1 MGSFS
6 WTRAE
11 HTTKRSNLSDGD
23 KYKILVPKEFGGGY
37 IKDIYWDY
45 GYIFANDNDYKQN
58 CDCGYYSANG
68 SFYSANYFRELAKGG
83 NIYDLYGLL
92 AWWNKEDK
100 KLSLSYNGSTEPT
113 DTLGFLKFGKT
124 SSDDNRGEG
133 IDIGCYDRQIDGLK
147 YPLKLVSASY
157 KETYEDCK
165 GRSYGDPNQGFF
177 KAYWN
182 YKDSNHSYWY
192 SSDYKTILNKLI
204 DREEETE

>member
-11 HTTKRSNLSDGD
+11 HITKRSNFTMGD

-45 GYIFANDNDYKQN
+45 GYIFARYNDYKQSYN
-58 CDCGYYSANG
+58 CGYYDANG
-68 SFYSANYFRELAKGG
+68 NFYSANYFRGFAKGE

-92 AWWNKEDK
+92 AWWNKENK
-100 KLSLSYNGSTEPT
+100 GFTLNYSSPTEPT
-113 DTLGFLKFGKT
+113 NTLDFLKFGET
-124 SSDDNRGEG
+124 HSDENRGKG
-133 IDIGCYDRQIDGLK
+133 IDIGCYNYQIDNSK
-147 YPLKLVSASY
+147 YPLKLVSVSY
-157 KETYEDCK
+157 KGTYEDCK

-182 YKDSNHSYWY
+182 WEYASILDALKD
-192 SSDYKTILNKLI
+192 T
-204 DREEETE
+204 EEN